1 MGRGS
6 FVECYP
12 LFGHRL
18 EDYHALFEE
27 KLQMLLELRE
37 HAVVDWQGRLTQT
50 LAGMGVALL
59 SGPARFRRLV
69 ELYPQ
74 SAADAGVDR
83 ARRRSPGGK
92 PPAGH

>member
-1 MGRGS
+1 MGRGAFAES
-6 FVECYP
+6 YP

-50 LAGMGVALL
+50 LPLFVAPL

-69 ELYPQ
+69 ELYRQ
-74 SAADAGVDR
+74 SAADAGTDR
-83 ARRRSPGGK
+83 ARRRPPGGK